1 MDIEDDEL
9 NSLLEAADSTRR
21 QHVALSPANA
31 SKTANTAQPPA
42 AETAAEPADE
52 GLVGHRSNINRAP
65 PRSPL
70 FRR

>member
-31 SKTANTAQPPA
+31 SKTENTAQPPA
-42 AETAAEPADE
+42 AETAAESADE
-52 GLVGHRSNINRAP
+52 GLVGHRSASNKSP
-65 PRSPL
+65 PRTPM